1 MEKLKGFEN
10 YYIDKEG
17 NIYTKDKKLMTGKFV
32 DNTGYYQIVLRKNGK
47 RSYQRLHRLIA
58 IQFIDNPNNLPQ
70 VNHKDGNKL
79 NNSLDNLEWCT
90 QSHNIKEAVRLEL
103 MDYSNNTF
111 VPKKVIQI
119 NKDTKEIIKIY
130 NSIIEASKELKIN
143 RTGISNCCSGRY
155 KTSGGYIWKYA

>member
-1 MEKLKGFEN
+1 MLEKLKGFEN

-58 IQFIDNPNNLPQ
+58 KQFIDNPNNLPQ

-79 NNSLDNLEWCT
+79 NNSLDNLEWISNSDNT
-90 QSHNIKEAVRLEL
+90 KHGYDNNLYHNKKQIKIIA
-103 MDYSNNTF
+103 
-111 VPKKVIQI
+111 I
-119 NKDTKEIIKIY
+119 NKISKEKFIFP
-130 NSIIEASKELKIN
+130 SIRKCSEELKIN
-143 RTGISNCCSGRY
+143 R
-155 KTSGGYIWKYA
+155 KTLSSILFNNKTNNYNYEFKIA